1 MNRRKYHSGFFGL
14 AAAVLL
20 MGATSLA
27 RADNMSYWNTTGP
40 ADWSS
45 ASNWTSNSYTSFNWW
60 AGATVINNGGTA
72 TITAGDNVT
81 ITDSSNEANFFVGGG
96 SATIGGIGG
105 NGNGYVTMTGG
116 SLDGAAIDGG
126 YGMQEVIGIA
136 PGGSGIFT
144 QSGGTNMSMVHFYD
158 SQRYFSALSLGF
170 VPGAF
175 GQYNLQGGHLNAPAI
190 FVGGNTN
197 QVQDHTVSDAGTGVF
212 VQTGGSV
219 GTLAVAGSGTQAV
232 GLAVGG
238 NWMGTASSSI
248 RLYTTWPSGHT
259 PSAAPAAPARDLGRR
274 RRRHRG

>member
-1 MNRRKYHSGFFGL
+1 MKR
-14 AAAVLL
+14 
-20 MGATSLA
+20 TSLSVA
-27 RADNMSYWNTTGP
+27 A
-40 ADWSS
+40 
-45 ASNWTSNSYTSFNWW
+45 
-60 AGATVINNGGTA
+60 
-72 TITAGDNVT
+72 
-81 ITDSSNEANFFVGGG
+81 

-219 GTLAVAGSGTQAV
+219 GTLAVAGAAPRPLVWRWAAIGWARPLTRA
-232 GLAVGG
+232 
-238 NWMGTASSSI
+238 

-259 PSAAPAAPARDLGRR
+259 PSAAPAAGRR
-274 RRRHRG
+274 SWSAASKASGLAAPALSPKIPAPTTSSAEGPKWAIRQYWHPL